1 MDLDSPNAPYSVPGP
16 GHRFEGSTDRHIFQS
31 RVCKQKHRL
40 FWPVA
45 PATPGRLSKQSLEGP
60 GDPGSVVDMIYI
72 YIHIY
77 IYISKIIY
85 SKFIANNQMF
95 LAFPILYCY
104 LCFYWVPPNSFRSFL
119 FRSRGVFGRWP
130 CPLGDRAFRFSPGLA
145 SSFLESRRCPSS
157 PLGPNGLSMAGG
169 RALSI
174 FTKVTLSRP
183 FPVEGP
189 NSSGERRSRGTLC
202 GVP

>member
-77 IYISKIIY
+77 IYQKLSTVNLLQTIRC
-85 SKFIANNQMF
+85 F
-95 LAFPILYCY
+95 LPFLSCTVTYVFTGFHRTLFDRFCSGREAFLGAGRAHSATAPFASLRA
-104 LCFYWVPPNSFRSFL
+104 WPP
-119 FRSRGVFGRWP
+119 
-130 CPLGDRAFRFSPGLA
+130 
-145 SSFLESRRCPSS
+145 PSS
-157 PLGPNGLSMAGG
+157 RVGAVQAARWVRTGCPWQGVG
-169 RALSI
+169 
-174 FTKVTLSRP
+174 P
-183 FPVEGP
+183 FP
-189 NSSGERRSRGTLC
+189 SSQK
-202 GVP
+202 